1 MSGGLFVSASG
12 LLAEDA
18 RVDVISNNLANV
30 RTAGYRKDFVT
41 FRQRLL
47 SARDRATAGN
57 RAAPG
62 LVLDRTNWDPESG
75 PVAMTGRPLDLA
87 IRGNGFFAVNRDGR
101 ALYTRAGDFAVDA
114 RGRLV
119 TADGLGEVLSTSGEP
134 VNLSGLER
142 FEVNGRGEVLS
153 AQGIVARLGVTDF
166 DRPEMLR
173 KTGDALF
180 ADGGQAAPRA
190 GDGEIVQGALE
201 SSSVEPVRE
210 LTSLVSAFRAYEM
223 NAQMLKIQDEMLGRA
238 ANDVGRLPG

>member
-1 MSGGLFVSASG
+1 MSGGLFISASG

-47 SARDRATAGN
+47 SARDRSTAGN

-62 LVLDRTNWDPESG
+62 LVLDRTTWDPEQG

-87 IRGNGFFAVNRDGR
+87 VPGARIEGAAV
-101 ALYTRAGDFAVDA
+101 AVHGEEA
-114 RGRLV
+114 V
-119 TADGLGEVLSTSGEP
+119 AADGLGEVLSTSGEP

-142 FEVNGRGEVLS
+142 FEINGRGEVLS
-153 AQGIVARLGVTDF
+153 AQGTVARLALTTF

-173 KTGDALF
+173 KAGDALF
-180 ADGGQAAPRA
+180 ADGGEAAPRA
-190 GDGEIVQGALE
+190 GDGEVVQGALE

-210 LTSLVSAFRAYEM
+210 LTSLVAAFRAYEM